1 MLNAASPPRDP
12 AALPRLLLTLA
23 ALLLLWPGLRLSE
36 LDIPGLFSG
45 DNARTMGGFLA
56 GFWPPAHDPGFLALL
71 GRATL
76 ETLAIATAGMALA
89 WLLAFPAAL
98 LATRALSLSA
108 CLLYTS

>member
-56 GFWPPAHDPGFLALL
+56 GFWPLAHDPEFLARRAAACRPGGHGHCA
-71 GRATL
+71 GRC
-76 ETLAIATAGMALA
+76 
-89 WLLAFPAAL
+89 AA
-98 LATRALSLSA
+98 
-108 CLLYTS
+108 C